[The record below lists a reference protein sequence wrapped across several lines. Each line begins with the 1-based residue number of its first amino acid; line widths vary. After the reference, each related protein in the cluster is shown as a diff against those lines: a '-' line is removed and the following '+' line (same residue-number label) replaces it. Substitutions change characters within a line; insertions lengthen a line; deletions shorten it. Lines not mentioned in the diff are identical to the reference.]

1 MTQEWHEMRHLRVT
15 KEYSDK
21 DTFHEL
27 RLQRLS
33 F

>member
-21 DTFHEL
+21 DTFREL